1 MIMKRQVTLLL
12 LLLLLLT
19 ACRLFNRDAAL
30 PEATPTA
37 PVEPTPP
44 VQPTAAIVEPSPPA
58 TPGPTE
64 PITLTIWTTIDVSPR
79 PETPG
84 GFALA
89 EQLAAFE
96 AQHSGLNLQLE
107 HKSVGGLGG
116 ILSYLRTARQVAP
129 TILPDLIL
137 LPTDQL
143 PGAVNERLIYPA
155 GHLLPAE
162 LLEELFPVAD
172 GLVRLEDTVYAYPF
186 AIINLQHLGYNRAA
200 LTNTVP
206 ATWEAL
212 LESEAARLVFPAA
225 GGDGAEL
232 ALQFYL
238 ALGGTLTNETN
249 QPHLEVEPLMQ
260 ALNVLSRGRAT
271 GSIVSESDN
280 VATLTEAWHIF
291 QGGQATVVH
300 TRAGIFLR
308 ERALGRNY
316 GYAPIPG
323 PAGPLQPLVRGWT
336 WALATPDPARQALAA
351 DLIVW
356 LAGSANLGS
365 WSAQSHT
372 LPARR
377 TAFTYWPEDEGYILF
392 LQEQLEAA
400 EAYPAA
406 ATGLLLTALGNAVFD
421 VVTLAEAPQV
431 AAEQAAAEVR
441 P

>member
-1 MIMKRQVTLLL
+1 MRRQVTVLLL
-12 LLLLLLT
+12 LLLFLT
-19 ACRLFNRDAAL
+19 GCRLFAR
-30 PEATPTA
+30 EATPPEVTPA
-37 PVEPTPP
+37 PPVEPTPP
-44 VQPTAAIVEPSPPA
+44 IRPTPALVDPSPPA
-58 TPGPTE
+58 TPGATG
-64 PITLTIWTTIDVSPR
+64 PITLTVWTTVDVSPR
-79 PETPG
+79 SETPG

-96 AQHSGLNLQLE
+96 AQHVGLNLELQ
-107 HKSVGGLGG
+107 HKSVGGQGG

-129 TILPDLIL
+129 AILPDLIL

-143 PGAVNERLIYPA
+143 PGAVNERLIYPL

-172 GLVRLEDTVYAYPF
+172 GLARLDDTVYAYPF
-186 AIINLQHLGYNRAA
+186 AIINLQHLAYNRAVITDA
-200 LTNTVP
+200 AP

-212 LESEAARLVFPAA
+212 VESEAARLVFPAA

-238 ALGGTLTNETN
+238 ALGGMLTNEAN
-249 QPHLEVEPLMQ
+249 QPHLEVGPLLQ
-260 ALNVLSRGRAT
+260 ALNQLNRGRAA
-271 GSIVSESDN
+271 GAVVPESDN

-291 QGGQATVVH
+291 QGGQATMAH

-308 ERALGRNY
+308 EQALGRNS

-356 LAGSANLGS
+356 LAESANLGS

-377 TAFTYWPEDEGYILF
+377 TAFNYWPEDEGYILF
-392 LQEQLEAA
+392 LRDQLEVAGP
-400 EAYPAA
+400 YPAA

-421 VVTLAEAPQV
+421 VVTLAESPQV